1 VDDGAS
7 HAVGGAWSFTAATVV
22 TAEAGKQAIGT
33 LKVGQKVLADTPKT
47 HKIEEEPIV
56 QVWKHTDDDVV
67 DLTLTV
73 QTHAPHS
80 TVTHSKSE
88 VVHTNKKHPF
98 LTVEQ
103 GFLPVASVKVGMH
116 VKRADGRV
124 GIVTVWKRVPGITMM
139 YNLEVAQDHTFTV
152 GDGQWIVHNC
162 AKPTLDRF
170 ERYGSPEEAQ
180 AAQTSGQLSF
190 KSGTK
195 GPDGGTKWI
204 SSIGKASWK
213 ALGAKTHSWK
223 MVIETASGTRDW
235 LNTVGT
241 FKENEPFFYGI
252 PTEYLDEFNSR
263 IIRIVSSPVR

>member
-1 VDDGAS
+1 M
-7 HAVGGAWSFTAATVV
+7 FTYDATVV

-33 LKVGQKVLADTPKT
+33 LKVGQKVLAYNPKT
-47 HKIEEEPIV
+47 HKMEEEPIV
-56 QVWKHTDDDVV
+56 QVWKHTDDDLV

-152 GDGQWIVHNC
+152 GDG
-162 AKPTLDRF
+162 
-170 ERYGSPEEAQ
+170 
-180 AAQTSGQLSF
+180 
-190 KSGTK
+190 
-195 GPDGGTKWI
+195 
-204 SSIGKASWK
+204 
-213 ALGAKTHSWK
+213 
-223 MVIETASGTRDW
+223 
-235 LNTVGT
+235 
-241 FKENEPFFYGI
+241 
-252 PTEYLDEFNSR
+252 
-263 IIRIVSSPVR
+263 

>member
-1 VDDGAS
+1 M
-7 HAVGGAWSFTAATVV
+7 TT
-22 TAEAGKQAIGT
+22 EAGKHAIGT
-33 LKVGQKVLADTPKT
+33 LKVGQKVLAYNPKT
-47 HKIEEEPIV
+47 HKMEEEPIV

-80 TVTHSKSE
+80 TVAHSKSE

-162 AKPTLDRF
+162 GGYSPDDLSSAASQPSSKQGGYTKAGNALAKHGQARPDSAKWVSYMPSELKPKAEQFNKMGQAFVDDLVNNPNTIWKVGGDHIKGY
-170 ERYGSPEEAQ
+170 ESIEEGSRG
-180 AAQTSGQLSF
+180 AAWWIKEVLEFSGFL
-190 KSGTK
+190 
-195 GPDGGTKWI
+195 
-204 SSIGKASWK
+204 
-213 ALGAKTHSWK
+213 
-223 MVIETASGTRDW
+223 
-235 LNTVGT
+235 
-241 FKENEPFFYGI
+241 
-252 PTEYLDEFNSR
+252 
-263 IIRIVSSPVR
+263 